1 VRRKQKVVEKDV
13 ITEKVPRL
21 AVPVRKQAKVK
32 EADTFDVPMSMKSA
46 LKTAKSDLTEV
57 SGKKISFL
65 IT

>member
-1 VRRKQKVVEKDV
+1 
-13 ITEKVPRL
+13 L